1 MNVVSFRGFRAH
13 DRFMATKPKQN
24 PIIDFRELGAYPG
37 GNGLE
42 ALVRKLGERMGFA
55 PEWTGIGTDGGRDLT
70 FFDVQR
76 GRLAQDSVKWL
87 VSCKDHAESAANV
100 SERDLGC
107 SIIDK
112 AAQHGCSG
120 FLLAT
125 TTNVTSGLKANLD
138 GLKAQNKLKTT
149 VWDVHELTS
158 LLLARKNRD
167 LFQQFFPES
176 FRRSLEG
183 RQKIKEALAHYKRV
197 VESQFGLP
205 PYESVEGVEYA
216 SVKILDEQIPGYS
229 VELEFPQFVDNGI
242 PGISEVNLIVRARML
257 EQLHKLRAERL
268 LSSRDIR
275 LEAKEQ
281 WEAIHDSVRECLDT
295 ENQGVAP
302 DTKEVDGELDLSD
315 WNSALVVDYEV
326 TLLTEKLVSIRFS
339 YYHNA
344 ASAAHPNHW
353 TEVIA
358 YQLNPA
364 IPLSLETLFA
374 EDGSFLEPLSEF
386 CVRGITQ
393 RKIGDAEWTAEVD
406 TEEPEVF
413 ADDIQETVSQSA
425 NEQTKSGVTLE
436 NLQKFCLTKD
446 GLVFI
451 FDEYEVDEYAA
462 GMFQVR
468 IRYSALKA
476 WMNPKCSVFDL
487 A

>member
-1 MNVVSFRGFRAH
+1 MSFG
-13 DRFMATKPKQN
+13 MAKKPKPN
-24 PIIDFRELGAYPG
+24 PIIDFRELAAYPG

-70 FFDVQR
+70 FIDVQR

-100 SERDLGC
+100 SERDLEC

-149 VWDVHELTS
+149 VWDVHELNS

-176 FRRSLEG
+176 FRRYLEG
-183 RQKIKEALAHYKRV
+183 RQKTKEALAHYKRV

-205 PYESVEGVEYA
+205 PYESVEGADYA
-216 SVKILDEQIPGYS
+216 SVKIVDEQIPGYS

-268 LSSRDIR
+268 LSLRDIR

-281 WEAIHDSVRECLDT
+281 WEAIHDSVRESLQKD
-295 ENQGVAP
+295 NQGFAP
-302 DTKEVDGELDLSD
+302 DLANAKEDDGELDLSN

-326 TLLTEKLVSIRFS
+326 TLLTDKLVSIRFS
-339 YYHNA
+339 YYHNT

-353 TEVIA
+353 TEVLT

-364 IPLSLETLFA
+364 VPLSLETVFA
-374 EDGSFLEPLSEF
+374 ENVSFLEPLSEF
-386 CVRGITQ
+386 CIRGITQ
-393 RKIGDAEWTAEVD
+393 RKTGDTEWTAEVD

-413 ADDIQETVSQSA
+413 ADDIPKDVSQSA

-436 NLQKFCLTKD
+436 SLQKFCLTKD
-446 GLVFI
+446 GFVFI

-462 GMFQVR
+462 GIFQVR

-476 WMNPKCSVFDL
+476 WMNPKCSVIDL